1 MVMNITIQV
10 LATLVLAVST
20 LLVAFID
27 LVVKI
32 VVSGTPAFGVNLQLP
47 ILARFAA
54 P

>member
-1 MVMNITIQV
+1 MVMNITIQA

-32 VVSGTPAFGVNLQLP
+32 VVSGTPAFGVNLQSP
-47 ILARFAA
+47 VLARLS
-54 P
+54 PP